1 MEYSLES
8 GFVKGMKLEVP
19 NKCNIGTY
27 WVTSVIMTCGPLL
40 RLRFDG
46 YEEDSSAD
54 FWCDLIS
61 SEIHP
66 IGWCAQNNQVLQ
78 PPEGEAELLPYV
90 YRVLSRRHFLESFP
104 LEFSRVSSLLKINIY
119 LYSILRVASLRF
131 QH

>member
-1 MEYSLES
+1 M
-8 GFVKGMKLEVP
+8 KGMKLEVP

-27 WVTSVIMTCGPLL
+27 WVTSVVMTCGQLL

-78 PPEGEAELLPYV
+78 PPEGAIELFEF
-90 YRVLSRRHFLESFP
+90 HFL
-104 LEFSRVSSLLKINIY
+104 LLCLNLNSVVNRYICHTLLYIFFCFNIF
-119 LYSILRVASLRF
+119 LS
-131 QH
+131 